1 MAPQIS
7 DLYSSKNVN
16 ESGEKFY
23 VTTAINYTNGLP
35 HIGHAY
41 EALLADV
48 IARYHRAYG
57 RNVFFLTGTDEHG
70 QKIATSAEAKG
81 MKPIELCDMYVE
93 KFRELNEALHIS
105 NDEYIRTTDHYH
117 EESCRALWKRCSENG
132 DIYLGEYTGWY
143 DVREETFVTDSDAQK
158 MNFKDAY
165 GTDLKKVSE
174 PCYFFR
180 LSKYRER
187 LVQYYEENPEA
198 IMPTIRRQEVLA
210 MLASYPELP
219 DLCISRTAFDWGVS
233 LPDGFQ
239 EKHVMYVWFDAL
251 TNYISA
257 SHLVLP
263 EDQQDPKRTALW
275 PADCHVVGKDITRF
289 HCIYWPAM
297 LWSAGIAP
305 PKCVAGH
312 GFVQD
317 GEGKK
322 MSKSVGNVVDPN
334 DLLKSYPSDSIRYYC
349 VNEANFGPDLKC
361 SEANLVEAHNNN
373 LADTVGNLMQ
383 RAVKLPELYTN
394 GLVPAKPAGASL
406 PLPFDLAALKA
417 SVEEYM
423 KSYQTKP
430 ALMEIIAACSA
441 VNNWITTTAPFKMKE
456 ADQQDTRTL
465 CVRLA
470 LEAVYA
476 VAHFLAPFLPVTCT
490 HIFNKLQPG
499 TSILALSDDF
509 SNLQEG
515 LEIKSGT
522 WAEGVDVLF
531 SKIKTE
537 EEKKAEELKEAQKD
551 KKPAKAKTPPPKAAS
566 PKQAKSPS
574 PKPEFGEDGWRL
586 AIKEDLDAR
595 YYLQE
600 YNGKVYPEVSGVLT
614 LDDKGIFDEAV
625 YMAGEAPEGQRGVY
639 TEKGAHTVILS
650 RTGGIKYDPKKGTA
664 LLKPHHSTV
673 AAEVT
678 KDGNPSYEVK
688 VSQKGLVSF
697 KAEGDEKIWTRKRQL

>member
-70 QKIATSAEAKG
+70 QKIATHAEAKG

-117 EESCRALWKRCSENG
+117 EESCRALWKRCSDNG

-187 LVQYYEENPEA
+187 LLQYYEENPEA

-263 EDQQDPKRTALW
+263 EEQQDPKRTALW

-297 LWSAGIAP
+297 LWSAGLAP

-361 SEANLVEAHNNN
+361 SESNLVEAHNNN

-430 ALMEIIAACSA
+430 ALMEVIAACSA
-441 VNNWITTTAPFKMKE
+441 VNNWITTTAPFKMKVQSATHTSSSPHPPPNTGSRPAGHEDSVRASGPRGRVRRGALPGGVPARDVHAHLQQAAARRVDPGAFRRLQQPGGGPRDQERHVGRGCRRALLEDQDGGGEEGRGAQGGTEGQE
-456 ADQQDTRTL
+456 ARQGEDAPSQGR
-465 CVRLA
+465 VPEAGEVAVAEARVRRGRLA
-470 LEAVYA
+470 AGDQGGPGRPV
-476 VAHFLAPFLPVTCT
+476 LP
-490 HIFNKLQPG
+490 
-499 TSILALSDDF
+499 A
-509 SNLQEG
+509 
-515 LEIKSGT
+515 
-522 WAEGVDVLF
+522 GV
-531 SKIKTE
+531 
-537 EEKKAEELKEAQKD
+537 QR
-551 KKPAKAKTPPPKAAS
+551 
-566 PKQAKSPS
+566 Q
-574 PKPEFGEDGWRL
+574 
-586 AIKEDLDAR
+586 
-595 YYLQE
+595 
-600 YNGKVYPEVSGVLT
+600 GV
-614 LDDKGIFDEAV
+614 
-625 YMAGEAPEGQRGVY
+625 PRGV
-639 TEKGAHTVILS
+639 GCADPRRQGHL
-650 RTGGIKYDPKKGTA
+650 RRGGVHGGRGMRCA
-664 LLKPHHSTV
+664 VCL
-673 AAEVT
+673 
-678 KDGNPSYEVK
+678 
-688 VSQKGLVSF
+688 F
-697 KAEGDEKIWTRKRQL
+697 FW